1 MPEFKRS
8 LAVVIGI
15 NQYVNGIPELKT
27 AVNDANQLALI
38 LEENYQY
45 QVLRLLDR
53 EATQD
58 KLTSL
63 LAAFEEQTLPFPDGS
78 KIHLEPDDQ
87 LLFYFAGHGF
97 GQEDGLDNASGP
109 AGFLVPQDGQRDDCT
124 WLPMQQLHDALVKL
138 PCRHLLIILDCC
150 FAGTFRWAGRDREMM
165 RSQKIYRE
173 RYDRYIAGCAQQV
186 ITSAAHDEKAA
197 DSLYPFGQRG
207 DHEGHSPFAEALF
220 LALSG
225 EADFT
230 NDGVMTA
237 TELYLYLH
245 DKITTKQTPEICQLK
260 RHDKGEYIFPVRG
273 FDRERLEEAP
283 KLDEKTNP
291 YKGLASFEEEDSDK
305 FFGRTALTQKLQ
317 EFVTTHALTV
327 VLGASGT
334 GKSSLVK
341 AGLIPQLKKQQEWRI
356 LAPIRLGE
364 SPFRAL
370 NNTLIKENLPVV
382 DQKAPEPGVKTLLAR
397 LANWSQLNPN
407 SKLLLVI
414 DQCEELITLCRNNT
428 EQEKFLLGLAE
439 AIMACPEQLR
449 LVLTLRNDFEP
460 QLSDTALKPYWTSA
474 RFVVPGM
481 TREQLREAIV
491 EPASARVMYFEP
503 PTLVDELID
512 EVMQMPGALPL
523 LSFTLSE
530 LYFKYIDSV
539 RQGTRSDRAITQE
552 DYEELGGVTHSLT
565 QRADFEYEQLKKR
578 DEAYTL
584 AIKQVM
590 LRMVAVDGGEL
601 ARRKVLL
608 SELEYPP
615 TQNERVQ
622 EVIQQFTDARLL
634 VKGQDSEGNLYVE
647 PAHDALVRGWQKLL
661 LWKQQEQESL
671 ILQRRLTPAAME
683 WNSKQ
688 LTAFHWSADP
698 RDWWKQFW
706 DRQQHIKFLWH
717 TNPRLDFLKQVLNST
732 DNWFNQVEAEF
743 VRRSIKRQLNNR
755 RRTIGLV
762 VTGFAVVL
770 GFAGFQWYQ
779 TQQAQIKTLIESSN
793 ARFASGQ
800 QLDALIDGLKA
811 GKKLQTLKL
820 LGLADADTQRQVVR
834 SMSSAFYGVKE
845 FNRLEGHR
853 GGVHCLSFSPDGQ
866 TIATASADNTVKL
879 WKRDGTFLKTLTA
892 HSAAVR
898 SVSFSPDDKMIATAS
913 ADQTV
918 RLWKRD
924 GTFLKTLT
932 GHEAVVTSVSF
943 SPDGQTLASASWDS
957 SVILWDRNG
966 NFIRRLPGHNQPVDE
981 VSFSPDNQMIASASW
996 DTTVRLWK
1004 RDGTPLKTLKHNVP
1018 VRTIKFSPDSQA
1030 IAAAGDDATV
1040 KLWRRDG
1047 RLISPLIVN
1056 GHSKPIYSLSFSPD
1070 GQTIATAS
1078 EDKTVKLWKRD
1089 GTLLHTL
1096 TGHSAGVDS
1105 VSFSPDGQFLASASW
1120 DSTVRFWKPDSTSLN
1135 RRIWSNAG
1143 ILGITFSPD
1152 NQMIATASWDK
1163 TVKLWK
1169 RDGTLLH
1176 TLNGHSAGV
1185 DSVSFSPDSQLI
1197 ASASEDTTVKL
1208 WKRDGTLLHTL
1219 NGHSRP
1225 IYGVSF
1231 SPDSQL
1237 IASASD
1243 DKTVRL
1249 WKRDGT
1255 FLKPLTEHSAAANS
1269 VSFSLDGQMIASSSN
1284 DNTIK
1289 LWKRD
1294 GTLLLAGH
1302 SNTVRGISF
1311 SPNSQ
1316 TLASASWDGTV
1327 KLWKRDGALLRN
1339 LTGHSDQVWD
1349 VSFSPDGKTIAS
1361 ASSDKT
1367 VKLWSKDGIL
1377 LSTLTGHNQVINSV
1391 SFSPDGKTL
1400 ASGSADKTIILWN
1413 LELLELDTVMK
1424 HGCNWVRG
1432 YLKTNPKADED
1443 RHCDD
1448 IRTSRSHNTDSK
1460 STATLM
1466 LNFQSLQH

>member
-27 AVNDANQLALI
+27 AVNDANQLALM

-45 QVLRLLDR
+45 QVLRLLDK
-53 EATQD
+53 EATKD

-63 LAAFEEQTLPFPDGS
+63 LAAFEEQTLALPDGS
-78 KIHLEPDDQ
+78 KIHVEPDDQ
-87 LLFYFAGHGF
+87 FLFYFAGHGF
-97 GQEDGLDNASGP
+97 AQEDGLDNASGP
-109 AGFLVPQDGQRDDCT
+109 AGFLVPQDGRRDDST

-150 FAGTFRWAGRDREMM
+150 FAGTFRWAGLKREMV

-173 RYDRYIAGCAQQV
+173 RYDRFIAGCAQQV

-197 DSLYPFGQRG
+197 DSLYRFGQRG

-245 DKITTKQTPEICQLK
+245 DKITTKQTPQICQLK
-260 RHDKGEYIFPVRG
+260 KHDKGEYIFPIRG
-273 FDRERLEEAP
+273 FDRDQLEEAP

-317 EFVTTHALTV
+317 EFVTKHRLTV

-341 AGLIPQLKKQQEWRI
+341 AGLIPQLKKSQQQWRI

-370 NNTLIKENLPVV
+370 NNTLVKENLPVV
-382 DQKAPEPGVKTLLAR
+382 NQKAPEPGVKTLLAR

-414 DQCEELITLCRNNT
+414 DQCEELITISRNDT
-428 EQEKFLLGLAE
+428 EREKFLLGLAE

-474 RFVVPGM
+474 RFVVPAM

-491 EPASARVMYFEP
+491 EPAAAKVMYFEP

-539 RQGTRSDRAITQE
+539 RQGTRSDRAITQA
-552 DYEELGGVTHSLT
+552 DYEELGGVTRSLT
-565 QRADFEYEQLKKR
+565 QRADFQYDQLKKR

-584 AIKQVM
+584 TIKQVM

-608 SELEYPP
+608 SELEYPQ
-615 TQNERVQ
+615 TKNERVQ
-622 EVIQQFTDARLL
+622 ELIQQFTEARLL
-634 VKGQDSEGNLYVE
+634 VKGQDSEGNCYVE

-661 LWKQQEQESL
+661 VWKQQEQESL

-683 WNSKQ
+683 WNSHQ
-688 LTAFHWSADP
+688 PTTFHWTP
-698 RDWWKQFW
+698 NPHDWWKQFW
-706 DRQQHIKFLWH
+706 KRQQQAKFLWH
-717 TNPRLDFLKQVLNST
+717 TNPRLDFLKQVLDSS
-732 DNWFNQVEAEF
+732 DNWFNQVETEF
-743 VRRSIKRQLNNR
+743 VRRSLQRQRNNR

-762 VTGFAVVL
+762 ATGFIAVL
-770 GFAGFQWYQ
+770 GFAGLQGYQ
-779 TQQAQIKTLIESSN
+779 TQQAQMKTLIESSN

-811 GKKLQTLKL
+811 GKKLQTLKR
-820 LGLADADTQRQVVR
+820 LGLANADTQRLVVKVL
-834 SMSSAFYGVKE
+834 SSAFYGVKE
-845 FNRLEGHR
+845 FNRLDGHS

-879 WKRDGTFLKTLTA
+879 WKRDGTFLDTLNGHT
-892 HSAAVR
+892 AAVR
-898 SVSFSPDDKMIATAS
+898 SVSFSPDAQMIATAS

-924 GTFLKTLT
+924 GTSFKPLRTLT
-932 GHEAVVTSVSF
+932 GHKAVVTSVSF
-943 SPDGQTLASASWDS
+943 SPDGQTLASASWDDT
-957 SVILWDRNG
+957 VILWERDG
-966 NFIRRLPGHNQPVDE
+966 SLIHRLSGRNQPVVDVSFSPDGQMIASASWNHTAKLWKRDGTLLNTLKHSTSVRAIRFSPDGQTIATADDSTVRFWKPDGTPISSPIWTGHSKVIDSISFSPDGQTIATASE
-981 VSFSPDNQMIASASW
+981 DNTIKLWKRDGTLLHTLTGHSAAVDSVSFSPDNQILASASW
-996 DTTVRLWK
+996 D
-1004 RDGTPLKTLKHNVP
+1004 G
-1018 VRTIKFSPDSQA
+1018 TIKFWKPDGTLNHQIRSYSPTFSPDGQT
-1030 IAAAGDDATV
+1030 IATV
-1040 KLWRRDG
+1040 NTNNTVELRKKDMTLLRTF
-1047 RLISPLIVN
+1047 P
-1056 GHSKPIYSLSFSPD
+1056 GHRATIMKVSFSPD
-1070 GQTIATAS
+1070 GQMIATAS

-1089 GTLLHTL
+1089 GTWLRTL
-1096 TGHSAGVDS
+1096 IGHSKTVFS
-1105 VSFSPDGQFLASASW
+1105 ISFSP
-1120 DSTVRFWKPDSTSLN
+1120 N
-1135 RRIWSNAG
+1135 
-1143 ILGITFSPD
+1143 
-1152 NQMIATASWDK
+1152 
-1163 TVKLWK
+1163 
-1169 RDGTLLH
+1169 
-1176 TLNGHSAGV
+1176 
-1185 DSVSFSPDSQLI
+1185 
-1197 ASASEDTTVKL
+1197 
-1208 WKRDGTLLHTL
+1208 
-1219 NGHSRP
+1219 
-1225 IYGVSF
+1225 
-1231 SPDSQL
+1231 SQL

-1243 DKTVRL
+1243 DKTVKL

-1255 FLKPLTEHSAAANS
+1255 FLCTLKGHSAAVSS
-1269 VSFSLDGQMIASSSN
+1269 VSFSSDGRTIASGSH
-1284 DNTIK
+1284 DNTVK
-1289 LWKRD
+1289 LWKPD
-1294 GTLLLAGH
+1294 GSLLRTLSTH
-1302 SNTVRGISF
+1302 SHTVYDVSF
-1311 SPNSQ
+1311 SPDNQ
-1316 TLASASWDGTV
+1316 TFASASWDGTV
-1327 KLWKRDGALLRN
+1327 KLWNRNGSLLHTLN
-1339 LTGHSDQVWD
+1339 GHNDQVWD
-1349 VSFSPDGKTIAS
+1349 VSFSFDGKTLAS

-1377 LSTLTGHNQVINSV
+1377 LSTLTGHNERVYNV

-1432 YLKTNPKADED
+1432 YLKTNPKVNQD
-1443 RHCDD
+1443 RRLCDR
-1448 IRTSRSHNTDSK
+1448 IGTSRS
-1460 STATLM
+1460 
-1466 LNFQSLQH
+1466 